1 MYLLFIKY
9 LFIKS
14 FVQCIGFLETFMY
27 TKNDYCSDKRFDMC
41 FLSENCVTMTPGYMY
56 SKIF

>member
-27 TKNDYCSDKRFDMC
+27 TKYDYCSEERFDMC
-41 FLSENCVTMTPGYMY
+41 L
-56 SKIF
+56 